1 MQTNVHANRMVL
13 MKLRKRLGTAKRGH
27 TLLKHKLDELLRV
40 YKTVNDQFLQM
51 QKTVASVLD
60 SVYSS
65 FIVGS
70 GMLRNQFDYTLLSA
84 PLIST
89 DLKEKS
95 EHLLNLRIPSF
106 EVNAKAEFPP
116 YGFDET
122 NSDLDHSITKL
133 IEVIPLLVEQ
143 ASLQRQIELLEHE
156 MKVTR
161 RRVNALEYLL
171 IPQIQDQIRFIHM
184 KLEEV
189 ERDSI
194 NRLMRIKD
202 IIQKK

>member
-106 EVNAKAEFPP
+106 EVNANAEIPP